1 MRSPSRRSHRRGNLD
16 RSGLSTRTAFVCSAS
31 RGPSSSRTG
40 RRTTRADLIPPC
52 SPLNSSTRAVKALG
66 SKSVAGLPVM
76 ARCVPL
82 TDPPVCAEPLSPIN
96 QICHQFHQTPKDHP
110 NTDDARL
117 PSFSCSPT
125 KLVAGSRRA
134 ATTTASALPLAELA
148 AVGPEI
154 AETAVTCFAITL
166 VGLAIGFV
174 LLRVEAAVEGEE

>member
-1 MRSPSRRSHRRGNLD
+1 M
-16 RSGLSTRTAFVCSAS
+16 
-31 RGPSSSRTG
+31 
-40 RRTTRADLIPPC
+40 RRTLI
-52 SPLNSSTRAVKALG
+52 
-66 SKSVAGLPVM
+66 AGLIKFAINSIKHRKTTPILTMPVS
-76 ARCVPL
+76 
-82 TDPPVCAEPLSPIN
+82 PPSP
-96 QICHQFHQTPKDHP
+96 P
-110 NTDDARL
+110 
-117 PSFSCSPT
+117 SPT

>member
-1 MRSPSRRSHRRGNLD
+1 L
-16 RSGLSTRTAFVCSAS
+16 
-31 RGPSSSRTG
+31 
-40 RRTTRADLIPPC
+40 RRTLI
-52 SPLNSSTRAVKALG
+52 
-66 SKSVAGLPVM
+66 AGQ
-76 ARCVPL
+76 
-82 TDPPVCAEPLSPIN
+82 SIN

>member
-1 MRSPSRRSHRRGNLD
+1 MAALTVSAAAVAPVVARTSATRR
-16 RSGLSTRTAFVCSAS
+16 
-31 RGPSSSRTG
+31 
-40 RRTTRADLIPPC
+40 
-52 SPLNSSTRAVKALG
+52 STRAVKALG

-76 ARCVPL
+76 AR
-82 TDPPVCAEPLSPIN
+82 
-96 QICHQFHQTPKDHP
+96 
-110 NTDDARL
+110 
-117 PSFSCSPT
+117 PT